1 MNSLLVTVA
10 SSTFSAAV
18 IVAIINYIKD
28 RKTNKAKGVVAERT
42 VELQVDAA
50 SLLNMDK
57 RLDLVERANDVERE
71 AWQNTVNN
79 LTDRLDRALGRISA
93 LEQRVEF
100 EDTRY
105 RAAVRYIRI
114 LRGWIAQRV
123 PGADPPTIPP
133 ALEADF
139 DS

>member
-18 IVAIINYIKD
+18 IVAVINYIKD
-28 RKTNKAKGVVAERT
+28 RRTNKAKGVVAERT